1 MITVVISLSLLS
13 SILAFAVFRLARSI
27 FTLEDKVESALDQ
40 IDDSYQVIEE
50 ILSRPLF
57 FDSAEIREVHR
68 QISLVNLSLVNVAG
82 GIIAEAEEGTDP
94 DTKDKN
100 EE

>member
-1 MITVVISLSLLS
+1 MITIVISLSLIS
-13 SILAFAVFRLARSI
+13 AILAFAVFRLARSI
-27 FTLEDKVESALDQ
+27 FAIEDKVEIALDQ
-40 IDDSYQVIEE
+40 IDDSYQAIEE

-68 QISLVNLSLVNVAG
+68 QISLVNLSLINVAG
-82 GIIAEAEEGTDP
+82 TISEPEEGADP
-94 DTKDKN
+94 DAEDKN